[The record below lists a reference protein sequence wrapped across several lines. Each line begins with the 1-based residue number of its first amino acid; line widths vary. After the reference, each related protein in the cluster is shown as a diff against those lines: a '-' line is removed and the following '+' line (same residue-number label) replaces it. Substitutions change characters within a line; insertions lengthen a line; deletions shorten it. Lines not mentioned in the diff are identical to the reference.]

1 MDTQTGQYSNVLK
14 ALQGMQGSAQGLSYA
29 QQSEN
34 YSTFSE
40 LMRKGVYLPDMLKRL
55 DELESKVKTLET
67 RPKHDANAELIAV
80 MEASV
85 KSDPEVKKARQK
97 VADIKTAI
105 ISEMC
110 MRDPRYADAVE
121 EYKTTVNRVYIA
133 SREQDDREEIQ
144 AEDGAG
150 APEVCD
156 DPCRGETHQE
166 SLSDD
171 EKTRTL
177 RTRIGQISRS
187 LIRQRVMVSAHS
199 ARTGMGTF
207 GRSI

>member
-14 ALQGMQGSAQGLSYA
+14 ALQEMQGSAQGLSYA

-67 RPKHDANAELIAV
+67 QPKHDANAELIAV

-133 SREQDDREEIQ
+133 SREQNDRKEIQ

-171 EKTRTL
+171 EETRTL
-177 RTRIGQISRS
+177 QARIGQISRS
-187 LIRQRVMVSAHS
+187 LIRQRVMGHIHEAQH
-199 ARTGMGTF
+199 TLG
-207 GRSI
+207 GR

>member
-67 RPKHDANAELIAV
+67 HPKHDANAELIAV

-150 APEVCD
+150 APEVCE

-187 LIRQRVMVSAHS
+187 LIRQRVMVRALCEDRQGDHI
-199 ARTGMGTF
+199 

>member
-14 ALQGMQGSAQGLSYA
+14 ALQEMQGSAQGLSYA

-67 RPKHDANAELIAV
+67 QPKHDANAELIAV

-105 ISEMC
+105 ISEIC

-121 EYKTTVNRVYIA
+121 EYKTTINRVYIA
-133 SREQDDREEIQ
+133 SREHDDRKEIQ

-187 LIRQRVMVSAHS
+187 LIRQRVMGQRDEAQQ
-199 ARTGMGTF
+199 ALG
-207 GRSI
+207 GR